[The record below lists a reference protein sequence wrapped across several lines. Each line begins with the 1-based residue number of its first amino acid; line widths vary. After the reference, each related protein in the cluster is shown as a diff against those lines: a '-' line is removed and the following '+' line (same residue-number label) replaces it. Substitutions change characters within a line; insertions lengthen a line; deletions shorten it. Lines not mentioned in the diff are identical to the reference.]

1 MICAVTDKRL
11 QMTKISSVLVVKL
24 YSSARLLVF
33 TLFTKCYTVSE
44 SLHDETLLMFDH
56 QQHLLPSCII
66 TTDTGNSDKLV
77 ELEGFLFIVLDL
89 LKSSVVVVCMF
100 FVYILCWLQASIP
113 YFIGFVGPDSP

>member
-11 QMTKISSVLVVKL
+11 QMTKISSVMVVKL

-89 LKSSVVVVCMF
+89 LKSSVVVCMF